1 MREKSKI
8 ERRAPA
14 RAGARIP
21 DRKRAREK
29 RPARRRDT
37 IQYATEKLNTDGTA
51 HSTHHHATRDTRA
64 VPVSAHWRCTEAL
77 ERSHTR
83 GLCCVRITLSVH
95 APEGAGAIYTLGME
109 AALHAET
116 PRRPQLEP
124 ALLVA
129 CS

>member
-1 MREKSKI
+1 MREKNAKT
-8 ERRAPA
+8 RRHRRTTKNARPDSAPHSLTL
-14 RAGARIP
+14 RHV
-21 DRKRAREK
+21 
-29 RPARRRDT
+29 
-37 IQYATEKLNTDGTA
+37 QYATEKLNTDGTA